1 MQKRIWFYVLIL
13 SLFIC
18 HLSILVPPSDGR
30 TDADETWIEYGDA
43 ALNQAVIDLTNNT
56 TILCLAAHPD
66 DEDGATLSYYRKRF
80 GVRTAILYATRG
92 EGGQNE
98 IGSELY
104 EELGVIRAYETHSAA
119 DAYGSE
125 VYNLNKR
132 DFGYSKSAEETFRIW
147 GHDDSLQ
154 RLVRIIRE
162 VKPDVIITNH
172 DTIHGHGNH
181 QALGILALEAFG
193 SASDASKFTYQ
204 IDDGLKPWQ
213 VNRLFLRCGK
223 DDADVTINVGEYNQ
237 LRGYSYAQIANEG
250 LKLHKSQGMGGNVER
265 GPVYNYY
272 KLIKSNQP
280 TQKKLDD
287 LFDGLT
293 DKSALNPFIKDA
305 ISIQHDRITKDIIG
319 YIQSLQGNKIDAQE
333 KLESAIAKSLD
344 LYLTV
349 KVDDN
354 IVTRG
359 QTFVS
364 RVSLT
369 NCNHFSFRRVTEE
382 QNVIKG
388 LKFQLQAPQ
397 GWIIKGES
405 LDFPQLGYNET
416 AMGIFNVTVA
426 ENAPLTMPYADHL
439 YDDSFMKPL
448 IKGIV
453 QYNAY
458 DTPLSITS
466 NATVDIVD
474 DVEAHIFPKIGI
486 IPVSSM
492 DQTKRYVVNVI
503 NRLPNKVD
511 GRIELTLPPNWK
523 VKSTGQDFTL
533 TEDQQAFC
541 AFDVTIPSGTS
552 PGDFSLNAKVNYNT
566 KTTTSKNKIR
576 VIDVKVADGLYIGY
590 VKSYDNTIDWALKQL
605 NVRCNALESDEL
617 RFGDLS
623 VYDTIILDIRA
634 YLVRKDLI
642 ASNQRLLDYVHDGGN
657 LIVMYNKTYEWNK
670 NYAPYELELS
680 SDRVTVEEA
689 PITILA
695 SDHLLFTFPNKITD
709 EDWKDWIQ
717 ERGLYFPSKWS
728 SQYKELLSCNDPD
741 EKPLHGGYLVAQ
753 YGKGTYMYTS
763 YVWYRQLL
771 NLNSGA
777 FRNFANMISLP
788 KYVSSLNS
796 EK

>member
-13 SLFIC
+13 SLSIC
-18 HLSILVPPSDGR
+18 YISILVPPSDGR
-30 TDADETWIEYGDA
+30 AEADETWIEHGDI
-43 ALNQAVIDLTNNT
+43 ALNQAVTDLTNNT

-66 DEDGATLSYYRKRF
+66 DEDGATLSYYRKRY
-80 GVRTAILYATRG
+80 GIRTAILYATRG

-98 IGSELY
+98 IGTELY
-104 EELGVIRAYETHSAA
+104 EELGVIRAYETQSAA
-119 DAYGSE
+119 DVYGSE

-132 DFGYSKSAEETFRIW
+132 DFGFSKSAEETFKIW
-147 GHDDSLQ
+147 GHDDSLK

-162 VKPDVIITNH
+162 IKPDVIITNH

-181 QALGILALEAFG
+181 QALGILALEAFDF
-193 SASDASKFTYQ
+193 ANDASKFTDQ
-204 IDDGLKPWQ
+204 IDEGLKTWQ
-213 VNRLFLRCGK
+213 VKRLFLRCGK
-223 DDADVTINVGEYNQ
+223 DDADVAINVGEYDQ
-237 LRGYSYAQIANEG
+237 IRGYSYVQIANEG

-272 KLIKSNQP
+272 KLIKSNQA
-280 TQKKLDD
+280 TQKKLND
-287 LFDGLT
+287 LFDGLNDNST
-293 DKSALNPFIKDA
+293 PNTFIKDA
-305 ISIQHDRITKDIIG
+305 TSIQHDQITKDIIS
-319 YIQSLQGNKIDAQE
+319 YIQQGNKIDAQE
-333 KLESAIAKSLD
+333 KLESVIAKSMD

-359 QTFVS
+359 QAFVS

-369 NCNHFSFRRVTEE
+369 NCNHY
-382 QNVIKG
+382 VIKG

-397 GWIIKGES
+397 GWIVKGES
-405 LDFPQLGYNET
+405 LDFQQLGYNET
-416 AMGIFNVTVA
+416 ATAVFNVTVA
-426 ENAPLTMPYADHL
+426 ENSPLTMPYADHL

-466 NATVDIVD
+466 DATVDIID
-474 DVEAHIFPKIGI
+474 DVEVHIFPKTCI

-503 NRLPNKVD
+503 NRLPNKID
-511 GRIELTLPPNWK
+511 GQIEVVLPANWK
-523 VKSTGQDFTL
+523 VKSTRQDFTL

-552 PGDFSLNAKVNYNT
+552 PGDFSLDAKVVYNT
-566 KTTTSKNKIR
+566 KTIASKNKIR
-576 VIDVKVADGLYIGY
+576 IIDVKVADGLNVGY

-605 NVRCNALESDEL
+605 NVRCNPLESDEI
-617 RFGDLS
+617 RFGNLS

-642 ASNQRLLDYVHDGGN
+642 ASNQRLLDYVRDGGN

-689 PITILA
+689 PITILIQ
-695 SDHLLFTFPNKITD
+695 DHPLFTFPNKITD

-728 SQYKELLSCNDPD
+728 PQYKELLSCNDPD
-741 EKPLHGGYLVAQ
+741 EKPLRGGYLVAS
-753 YGKGTYMYTS
+753 YGKGTYIYTS

-788 KYVSSLNS
+788 KYASSLNS
-796 EK
+796 RK